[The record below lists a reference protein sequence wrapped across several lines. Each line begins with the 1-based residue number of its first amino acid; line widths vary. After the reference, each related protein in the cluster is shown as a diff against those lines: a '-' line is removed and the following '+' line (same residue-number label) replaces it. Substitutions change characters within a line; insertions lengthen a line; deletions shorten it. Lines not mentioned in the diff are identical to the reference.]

1 MRITLATKRQ
11 IIEKQQIEYS
21 QSGRKT
27 KTRILNALEVSTGF
41 PKPPVDSN
49 QSMGWNIKSFWN
61 FFGNS
66 STALRHEG

>member
-1 MRITLATKRQ
+1 MRLTLATKRQ

-49 QSMGWNIKSFWN
+49 KVWDG
-61 FFGNS
+61 
-66 STALRHEG
+66 T